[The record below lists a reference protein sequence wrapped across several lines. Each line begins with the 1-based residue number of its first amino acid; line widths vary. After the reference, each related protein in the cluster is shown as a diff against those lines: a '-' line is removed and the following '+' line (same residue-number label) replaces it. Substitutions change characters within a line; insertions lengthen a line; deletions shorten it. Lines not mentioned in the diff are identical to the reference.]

1 MSNSFGISAQ
11 NEEELRA
18 RDKTCVYCRKVMK
31 THAEIKAAKGKRA
44 DEATIE
50 HLNFAGPFYV
60 RDGLRREDLVIC
72 CRGCNSSRGER
83 RLLDWFKLDY
93 CASRN
98 INEDTVAEPVTRY
111 LRNLAPELGRFI
123 HSALWRFSKTYADT
137 WLHECI
143 VQEEVD
149 NELFLSLARH
159 IAARGY
165 EACFHKTKNVCF
177 DYAEYTYWR
186 TENAINRCA
195 KSEAFERRERQHI
208 LPL

>member
-1 MSNSFGISAQ
+1 
-11 NEEELRA
+11 
-18 RDKTCVYCRKVMK
+18 MK
-31 THAEIKAAKGKRA
+31 THVEIKAAKGDRA

-50 HLNFAGPFYV
+50 HLNFAGPFYI

-111 LRNLAPELGRFI
+111 LRNLAPELERFI
-123 HSALWRFSKTYADT
+123 HSSQWKFSRTYADT
-137 WLHECI
+137 WTCECI

-149 NELFLSLARH
+149 NELFLWLARH
-159 IAARGY
+159 IDARGY
-165 EACFHKTKNVCF
+165 EARFLKTTRQAADILGHGRLQCGV
-177 DYAEYTYWR
+177 DGSGRRAP
-186 TENAINRCA
+186 ILA
-195 KSEAFERRERQHI
+195 KTWIH
-208 LPL
+208 LV